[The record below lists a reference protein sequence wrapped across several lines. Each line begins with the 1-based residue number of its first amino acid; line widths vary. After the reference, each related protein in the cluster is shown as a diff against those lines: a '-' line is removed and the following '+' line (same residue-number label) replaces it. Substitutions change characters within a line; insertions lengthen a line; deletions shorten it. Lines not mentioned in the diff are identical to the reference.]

1 MILEASEAKDL
12 EAQRLSMVVSRK
24 ATFILREFRTITQPQ
39 LLLKSWLVLRE
50 WIRSWPSLLEPFSEP
65 FKSRS
70 GKPS

>member
-24 ATFILREFRTITQPQ
+24 TTFILREFRTITQPE
-39 LLLKSWLVLRE
+39 LLKSWLVLRE
-50 WIRSWPSLLEPFSEP
+50 WIRRWPSLLEPFSEP
-65 FKSRS
+65 FKSRG